1 MDNTGKRLN
10 FATVK
15 KIIITKKNRKMM
27 TNQTRSMVAA
37 FLNLFTDAMASK
49 DYQHLVFAEEL
60 PMKVKSF
67 VQMNFPAQAI
77 SYAELKTDPMESEY
91 HVWLNN
97 GVEICFGI
105 GGDWNYID
113 FHEERIPP
121 FILPEEAMVSARRLY
136 ADARIVR
143 VSKHAGGC
151 YSMVLSNGISFRFSE

>member
-1 MDNTGKRLN
+1 
-10 FATVK
+10 
-15 KIIITKKNRKMM
+15 M

-37 FLNLFTDAMASK
+37 LVNLFTDAMASK

-77 SYAELKTDPMESEY
+77 SYAELKTDPMESKY

-121 FILPEEAMVSARRLY
+121 FILPEEAMVSARRLF

-143 VSKHAGGC
+143 VCKHAGGC